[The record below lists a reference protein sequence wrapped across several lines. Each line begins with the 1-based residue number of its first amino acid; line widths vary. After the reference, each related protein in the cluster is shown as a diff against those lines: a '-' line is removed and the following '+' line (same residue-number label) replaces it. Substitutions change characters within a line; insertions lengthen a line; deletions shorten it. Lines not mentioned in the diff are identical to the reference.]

1 MNKIDKLKTTNL
13 SFLTAKTGEP
23 YLYVF
28 NFYKDKNHIEAYIL
42 LEKED
47 VEKFFL
53 QNNLPVPKIKKIA
66 IEDLDDI
73 KIIRQLENMEMF
85 DEMVEREGRILECE
99 LNVEICFV
107 RCVV

>member
-1 MNKIDKLKTTNL
+1 MNKIDKSKITNL

-28 NFYKDKNHIEAYIL
+28 NFYKDKNHIEDYIL

-53 QNNLPVPKIKKIA
+53 QNKLPVPKIKKIA
-66 IEDLDDI
+66 IEDLYNV

-85 DEMVEREGRILECE
+85 DEI
-99 LNVEICFV
+99 IKKKFCFLL
-107 RCVV
+107 

>member
-1 MNKIDKLKTTNL
+1 M
-13 SFLTAKTGEP
+13 
-23 YLYVF
+23 
-28 NFYKDKNHIEAYIL
+28 
-42 LEKED
+42 
-47 VEKFFL
+47 

-85 DEMVEREGRILECE
+85 DEIIKEKILLPLVEIVFASQLTESEVSSNNFLCLRTPYDIQHVTGQMVEREGRILECK
-99 LNVEICFV
+99 LNVENCFV